1 MTFSASE
8 VEKLGAD
15 VSAISS
21 LFLSKAQ
28 TSSIDHVNKVVNMD
42 ESSLLDE
49 QAAAAVV
56 AAMGHAPLDNN
67 SDEHGTEHE
76 SNHAT
81 SNHPTTTTAH
91 ADVHQIPVE
100 ETNRS
105 YQQDALNL
113 IHSSI
118 IVIIVKKLTRT
129 RTLL

>member
-1 MTFSASE
+1 
-8 VEKLGAD
+8 
-15 VSAISS
+15 
-21 LFLSKAQ
+21 
-28 TSSIDHVNKVVNMD
+28 MD

-56 AAMGHAPLDNN
+56 AALGHAPHDH

-105 YQQDALNL
+105 YQQDALL
-113 IHSSI
+113 PYPFFYYRDYSQE
-118 IVIIVKKLTRT
+118 VDPDPYTPLTPPGE
-129 RTLL
+129 